1 VPPDRE
7 LIGDSRRRNVQRLVW
22 TLVLGLFLGGL
33 LTKLSELFLP
43 ESTAREFLTT
53 SVDASVG
60 PLSIDLVAVAFTV
73 GPVVVTLNV
82 LTLVG
87 VGIVAFIARS
97 WI

>member
-1 VPPDRE
+1 MLVDT
-7 LIGDSRRRNVQRLVW
+7 GRRSVIRFAW

-33 LTKLSELFLP
+33 LTKLMDLTLP
-43 ESTAREFLTT
+43 EGTASREFLLT

-60 PLSIDLVAVAFTV
+60 PLSVNLVALAFDL
-73 GPVVVTLNV
+73 GPVTLSLNF

-87 VGIVAFIARS
+87 IAIVALIVRS